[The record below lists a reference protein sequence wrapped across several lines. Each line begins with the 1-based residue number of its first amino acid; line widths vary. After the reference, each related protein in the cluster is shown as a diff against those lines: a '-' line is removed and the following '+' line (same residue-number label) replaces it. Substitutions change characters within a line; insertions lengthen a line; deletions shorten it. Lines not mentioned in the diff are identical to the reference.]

1 MQEESTEE
9 LKTCEKQKMTNMGAS
24 FPLEPMTDIVNQSQ
38 HTLQLSLKYT
48 TDGLL
53 RQHYRQLELI
63 SWSWFKG

>member
-1 MQEESTEE
+1 M
-9 LKTCEKQKMTNMGAS
+9 LKAENDKYGAS
-24 FPLEPMTDIVNQSQ
+24 FPLESMTDIVNQSQ